1 MITGFLC
8 VPFFKFV
15 VIPME
20 GIGPYF
26 EKLDV
31 LGPSFLI
38 SMFMAWLF
46 SKLYKVQNS
55 DLTEDSNHL

>member
-15 VIPME
+15 VANME
-20 GIGPYF
+20 GIGPYM

-31 LGPSFLI
+31 LAPSFLI
-38 SMFMAWLF
+38 AMLAGIAV
-46 SKLYKVQNS
+46 SKLKPKNTVQY
-55 DLTEDSNHL
+55 